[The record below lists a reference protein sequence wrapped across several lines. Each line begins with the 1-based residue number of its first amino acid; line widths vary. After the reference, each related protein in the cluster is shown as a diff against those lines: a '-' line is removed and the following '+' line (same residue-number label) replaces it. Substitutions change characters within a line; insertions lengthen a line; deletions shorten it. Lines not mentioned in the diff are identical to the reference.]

1 MERKPW
7 QDNGGRRRYEDRG
20 ERSDDRRSR
29 FDRFDRFDREDRFDD
44 RRPRFDR
51 DREDRFGRFDRF
63 DRAERFGRDDRFG
76 RGDRAKPHARGDRR
90 PEGRGFGGRDARR
103 DFGVRSG
110 PRARAFETR
119 RYAERSDFAK
129 NAVVRIDADLADF
142 FGSPEAVNKALRA
155 LVEAARCVKF
165 PQPKPE
171 APAEAVAPEEAAEIF
186 AGNLEEDDVETASY
200 GQAAE
205 EGEAAE
211 SAEAVPE
218 GKPEA

>member
-1 MERKPW
+1 MEFITAAEAARRW
-7 QDNGGRRRYEDRG
+7 GVSERRVQRLCAEGRVPG
-20 ERSDDRRSR
+20 
-29 FDRFDRFDREDRFDD
+29 
-44 RRPRFDR
+44 
-51 DREDRFGRFDRF
+51 
-63 DRAERFGRDDRFG
+63 AERFGRDDRFG

-155 LVEAARCVKF
+155 LVEAQGLNA
-165 PQPKPE
+165 
-171 APAEAVAPEEAAEIF
+171 
-186 AGNLEEDDVETASY
+186 EDDGHSPDEKNSDDIQKST
-200 GQAAE
+200 
-205 EGEAAE
+205 
-211 SAEAVPE
+211 
-218 GKPEA
+218 